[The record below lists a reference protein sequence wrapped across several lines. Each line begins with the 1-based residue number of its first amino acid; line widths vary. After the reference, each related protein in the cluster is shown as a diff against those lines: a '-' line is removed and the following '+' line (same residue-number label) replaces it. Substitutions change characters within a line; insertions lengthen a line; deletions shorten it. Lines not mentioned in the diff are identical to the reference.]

1 MTDSTVHVA
10 AAVIELDD
18 KVLVSRRLDASH
30 QGGKWEFPGGKLEL
44 GETASQ
50 ALVRELQEELGITAL
65 EYHPLIQIHY
75 EYPEKR
81 VLLDVWTVSQFS
93 GEPHGREGQTVQW
106 LSPDQLGQYEF
117 PPANLPIITAA
128 QLPGQY
134 VITPAEISDSKQRLK
149 MLDAILPECRLLLL
163 RLPSLDAE
171 EYSAVASEVVGRC
184 KESKC
189 AVMLTSHSQEVERLG
204 AAGLHINSHRL
215 MQAEQRLIDKRYWL
229 SSSCHNPQELSYAQE
244 MGVDFMLLSPVQPT
258 QSHPDA
264 TPLGWETFSRW
275 VKEVNAP
282 IFALGGLQASD
293 LGMAREN
300 GAQGV
305 AGIRGFWKA

>member
-10 AAVIELDD
+10 AAVIERDD
-18 KVLVSRRLDASH
+18 KILVSRRLDASH
-30 QGGKWEFPGGKLEL
+30 QGGKWEFPGGKLEA
-44 GETASQ
+44 GESVAQ

-65 EYHPLIQIHY
+65 EYHPLIQIYY

-93 GEPHGREGQTVQW
+93 GKPHGKEGQAVQW
-106 LSPDQLGQYEF
+106 LFPGQLGQHEF

-134 VITPAEISDSKQRLK
+134 IITPAEISDSKQRLK
-149 MLDAILPECRLLLL
+149 MLDGILPGCRLLLL
-163 RLPSLDAE
+163 RLQLLDAE

-189 AVMLTSHSQEVERLG
+189 AVMLTSNSQEVERLG

-215 MQAEQRLIDKRYWL
+215 LQAEQRLIDKRYWL
-229 SSSCHNPQELSYAQE
+229 SSSCHNPQELFHAQAI
-244 MGVDFMLLSPVQPT
+244 GVDFMLLSPVLPT

-264 TPLGWETFSRW
+264 TPLGWEMFSQW
-275 VKEVNAP
+275 VREVNAP

-293 LGMAREN
+293 QGMAREK